1 MLSKLMKYEWKNL
14 SRQFLIMLAI
24 LVGTTLVSSLMV
36 VSINFDFDQVNDS
49 YSLFM
54 LIGSIL
60 IYYLG
65 LIVCGFGTSL
75 IIAIRFYKSCYTD
88 EAYLT
93 HTLPVSAR
101 QIVGSKT
108 LSACL
113 IQLLC
118 TAITILSLIIYGAV
132 IIAAIF
138 NSGTAHYAGTL
149 SIAIIS
155 TQFQQEMGIGLGQYC
170 AFMLLYSIVGCFT
183 GPSIILG
190 CVSLGQL
197 YTRHRILGAIL
208 AYFIVTM
215 IMQFVTYIA
224 MLPTYSKL
232 IVASASGKTLSMMSI
247 MMPTFII
254 IFVITIIIAI
264 AMYFINIHM
273 MTSKLNLE

>member
-1 MLSKLMKYEWKNL
+1 LPSPVSLPCVLASAILITTSEEIADKTIAEIERQKESL
-14 SRQFLIMLAI
+14 SRKAI
-24 LVGTTLVSSLMV
+24 IDQSLD
-36 VSINFDFDQVNDS
+36 N
-49 YSLFM
+49 
-54 LIGSIL
+54 
-60 IYYLG
+60 
-65 LIVCGFGTSL
+65 
-75 IIAIRFYKSCYTD
+75 
-88 EAYLT
+88 
-93 HTLPVSAR
+93 
-101 QIVGSKT
+101 
-108 LSACL
+108 
-113 IQLLC
+113 
-118 TAITILSLIIYGAV
+118 YGAV

-170 AFMLLYSIVGCFT
+170 AFMLLYNIVGCFT

-232 IVASASGKTLSMMSI
+232 IVASASGKTLSMMNI